1 MYNWMDIVFI
11 FLVFI
16 TLILGVAKG
25 FIKQIIGILAV
36 IIGVILAV
44 ELYPFISPF
53 FFNLTSHRVISN
65 FLAFFVVFLVVL
77 CLGGVVSGALSKMIK
92 GPAKL
97 IDRVLGGGLG
107 ILKGILICVVIVF
120 GLLVFPVNRKWLR
133 DSQLAPYCL
142 RISRA
147 IIYVVPRE
155 LKEKFREKYQEILGK
170 VEKSAEKA

>member
-1 MYNWMDIVFI
+1 MYNWLDIIFI

-25 FIKQIIGILAV
+25 FMKQIIGILAV
-36 IIGVILAV
+36 IVGVILAV
-44 ELYPFISPF
+44 ELYPYVSPF

-65 FLAFFVVFLVVL
+65 FLGFFVIFLIVL
-77 CLGGVVSGALSKMIK
+77 VLGGIVSGALSKMIK

-107 ILKGILICVVIVF
+107 VLKGILICVVIVF
-120 GLLVFPVNRKWLR
+120 GLLVFPVNRKWLS
-133 DSQLAPYCL
+133 DSQLAPFCL
-142 RISRA
+142 RVSKA
-147 IIYVVPRE
+147 IIYIIPRE

-170 VEKSAEKA
+170 VETNAEKV